1 MYIIQIYSQKPTY
14 ITESWIFCHQLK
26 FANLKEGFS
35 SSHKW
40 AFKKSPYK
48 YWDQGIYMQFLRILE
63 IYQSFADKDEK
74 YSKLTNDYC
83 TKWIQ
88 KKHTEYPNE
97 EDPE

>member
-1 MYIIQIYSQKPTY
+1 
-14 ITESWIFCHQLK
+14 
-26 FANLKEGFS
+26 
-35 SSHKW
+35 
-40 AFKKSPYK
+40 
-48 YWDQGIYMQFLRILE
+48 MQFLRILE

>member
-1 MYIIQIYSQKPTY
+1 MYNIQIYSQKPTY
-14 ITESWIFCHQLK
+14 TTESWIFCHQLK

-48 YWDQGIYMQFLRILE
+48 YWDQGTHIQVSQILKIYPFITDQG
-63 IYQSFADKDEK
+63 EK
-74 YSKLTNDYC
+74 YSKLTKDYC

-88 KKHTEYPNE
+88 KKHPGYPNE